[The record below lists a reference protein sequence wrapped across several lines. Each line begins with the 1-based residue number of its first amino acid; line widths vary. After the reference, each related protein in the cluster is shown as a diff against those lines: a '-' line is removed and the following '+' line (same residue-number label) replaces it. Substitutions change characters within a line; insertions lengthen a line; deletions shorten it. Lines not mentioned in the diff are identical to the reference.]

1 MFSCNDAVNA
11 IGNELLSL
19 GFTYTGEGSSF
30 VRNGRGGTGVYVQ
43 FPAVT
48 AANAESYSQ
57 ITRERFKGFGA
68 NSYARYAGFLFVL
81 LDAEGAFADESS
93 AGGARRT
100 IYDLYIYLRKQG
112 VVCEF
117 EAVDL
122 RTGTVSNIGGG
133 SEADRKVI
141 NALQK
146 VAAQSAAFEGNGT
159 DQARYQNLT
168 QPQIR
173 RENTTGY
180 DETGAGNADA
190 GGGRSEKFFN
200 VRDFGSSN
208 MIIVYILIG
217 LCVAAFIYDEYSLIK
232 NGYYLLQTW
241 GIQDNELI
249 RQGQWWRL
257 FTPMF
262 LHGGFAHILGNM
274 MSLLYLGRVVS
285 KNYTKLEFLAIYFI
299 SGFAGNLLSFFFLGN
314 ALSLGASGAIMG
326 LGGAMIF
333 LITLS
338 RNRQYYRRAGNY
350 ASLAGIVVFNL
361 FYGIIAAGGNVNNFA
376 HFGGFIAGFLIAW
389 IIEAIETKKSEC
401 EM

>member
-1 MFSCNDAVNA
+1 MYSCSDAVNA

-19 GFTYTGEGSSF
+19 GFSHTGEGSSF

-48 AANAESYSQ
+48 AGNLDSFAAS
-57 ITRERFKGFGA
+57 TRERFKGFGA
-68 NSYARYAGFLFVL
+68 NAYARYAGFLFVL
-81 LDAEGAFADESS
+81 LDTEGIFAEG
-93 AGGARRT
+93 GYARRT
-100 IYDLYIYLRKQG
+100 VYDLFIYLRKQG

-133 SEADRKVI
+133 SAADQTVR
-141 NALQK
+141 NALK
-146 VAAQSAAFEGNGT
+146 KAAAESAAFSEPQEATRAENAGSYEAASGT
-159 DQARYQNLT
+159 YDNVTAT
-168 QPQIR
+168 
-173 RENTTGY
+173 RERG
-180 DETGAGNADA
+180 
-190 GGGRSEKFFN
+190 EKFFN

-208 MIIVYILIG
+208 MIVVYVLIG

-241 GIQDNELI
+241 GIQNNELI

-274 MSLLYLGRVVS
+274 VSLLYLGRVVS

-361 FYGIIAAGGNVNNFA
+361 FYGVIAVGDNVNNFA
-376 HFGGFIAGFLIAW
+376 HFGGFIAGFLVAAF
-389 IIEAIETKKSEC
+389 IEGVLTRKRNAEEADRDR
-401 EM
+401 E